1 MVQVNSIIDPSALND
16 VLHGLEEE
24 GIQGVTV
31 TKVLGKGCWDGTE
44 VELTEK
50 VMVIVIVPNKIYKDK
65 AMEAIRANAQDIEH
79 GAGKIWVVPVLEVER
94 IRTGEKDLDAL
105 EKTIVKNKKRSN
117 DIDLDAFS
125 AIDTPAS

>member
-31 TKVLGKGCWDGTE
+31 TRVLGKGCWDGTE
-44 VELTEK
+44 TELTEK

-94 IRTGEKDLDAL
+94 IRTGERDLDAL
-105 EKTIVKNKKRSN
+105 EKTIVKNKKKSN

>member
-16 VLHGLEEE
+16 VLHGLEDE

-31 TKVLGKGCWDGTE
+31 TRVLGKGCWDGTE
-44 VELTEK
+44 TELTEK

-65 AMEAIRANAQDIEH
+65 AMEAIRANAQDIDH

-94 IRTGEKDLDAL
+94 IRTGERDLDAL
-105 EKTIVKNKKRSN
+105 QKTIVKNKKRSN

>member
-31 TKVLGKGCWDGTE
+31 TRVLGKGCWDGTE
-44 VELTEK
+44 TELTEK

-65 AMEAIRANAQDIEH
+65 AMEAIRANAQDIDH

-94 IRTGEKDLDAL
+94 IRTGERDLDAL

>member
-1 MVQVNSIIDPSALND
+1 MVQVNSIIDPAVLND

-44 VELTEK
+44 TELTEK
-50 VMVIVIVPNKIYKDK
+50 VMVIVIVPNKVYKDK
-65 AMEAIRANAQDIEH
+65 AMEAIRANAQDIDH

-105 EKTIVKNKKRSN
+105 GKTIVKNKKRSN
-117 DIDLDAFS
+117 NIDLDAFS

>member
-16 VLHGLEEE
+16 VLHGLEDE

-31 TKVLGKGCWDGTE
+31 TRVLGKGCWDGTE
-44 VELTEK
+44 TELTEK

-65 AMEAIRANAQDIEH
+65 AMEAIRANAQDIDH

-94 IRTGEKDLDAL
+94 IRTGERDLDAL
-105 EKTIVKNKKRSN
+105 QKTIVKNKKRSN
-117 DIDLDAFS
+117 DIDLDTFS

>member
-16 VLHGLEEE
+16 VLYGLEEE

-31 TKVLGKGCWDGTE
+31 SKVLGKGCWDGTE
-44 VELTEK
+44 TELTEK
-50 VMVIVIVPNKIYKDK
+50 MMVIVIVPNEIYKDR

-79 GAGKIWVVPVLEVER
+79 GSGKIWVTPVVEVER

-105 EKTIVKNKKRSN
+105 AKTIVKNKRPSRPV
-117 DIDLDAFS
+117 DLDDFNTL
-125 AIDTPAS
+125 DTPAS

>member
-1 MVQVNSIIDPSALND
+1 MVQVNSIIEPSALND

-31 TKVLGKGCWDGTE
+31 TRVLGKGCWDGTE
-44 VELTEK
+44 TELTEK

-94 IRTGEKDLDAL
+94 IRTGERDLDAL
-105 EKTIVKNKKRSN
+105 EKTIVKNKKKSN